1 MKTCFKFYFLFF
13 ILVSCIKLMNIF
25 LHDKSIAVC
34 TSMEKEKMGVRID
47 TEEDGPHKMMRREC
61 LGSETGYT
69 SN

>member
-1 MKTCFKFYFLFF
+1 
-13 ILVSCIKLMNIF
+13 MNIF